1 MAMLCATLGLGLL
14 LPAHPDGATA
24 PALRLAPATRP
35 VAPTTAPA
43 TALAASPPVRITIPA
58 LGVASDV
65 MRLGLQDDGSLEV
78 PPAAY
83 PAGWYDGGPTPGEP
97 GPAVLAGHVDWAGQN
112 GVFHDIGALRPG
124 DRIAVAREDGT
135 TATFAVDR
143 VVRVAKAAFPSD
155 EVYGP
160 TDRPELRLITCGG
173 PFDAAS
179 GNYLDNVVVFASLVP
194 PT

>member
-97 GPAVLAGHVDWAGQN
+97 GPAVLAGHVDWAGVN

-179 GNYLDNVVVFASLVP
+179 GNYLDNVVVFASLAP

>member
-1 MAMLCATLGLGLL
+1 MAVLCATLGLGLL

-97 GPAVLAGHVDWAGQN
+97 GPAVLAGHVDWAGVN

-179 GNYLDNVVVFASLVP
+179 GNYLDNVVVFASLAP